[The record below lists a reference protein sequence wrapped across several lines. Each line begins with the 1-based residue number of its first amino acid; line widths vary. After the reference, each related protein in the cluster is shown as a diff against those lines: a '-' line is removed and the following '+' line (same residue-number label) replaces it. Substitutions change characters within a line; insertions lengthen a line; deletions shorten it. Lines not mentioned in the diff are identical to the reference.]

1 MSIRVYDENVSL
13 NFNERLKFLKKYRDD
28 IFVDKMLPKL
38 QSKYKVVISDSS
50 RYIIHTD
57 NGIIDYY
64 SKANKILIRKENKWI
79 KPGLQWIIHNL

>member
-1 MSIRVYDENVSL
+1 MSIRVYDEPISL

-38 QSKYKVVISDSS
+38 QKKYKINIEHSC
-50 RYIIHTD
+50 RYVIHTD

-64 SKANKILIRKENKWI
+64 SKANKLLIRKENKWV
-79 KPGLQWIIHNL
+79 KPGLQWIINNL